1 MSPVPT
7 CSIKACGR
15 EAKAHGLC
23 QIHYMRQRRGL
34 PLEAPVRERREGA
47 QLVHVATRV
56 ESDCAEALESEAK
69 SSKRSVY
76 DVAADVLETWAKRRK
91 RKT

>member
-1 MSPVPT
+1 M
-7 CSIKACGR
+7 
-15 EAKAHGLC
+15 
-23 QIHYMRQRRGL
+23 
-34 PLEAPVRERREGA
+34 RERREGA